1 MKAKP
6 ISAKERHFDFDNYNM
21 SIAPDYTGAD
31 LIFGFKKGSQ
41 HFRRHIRNI
50 NM

>member
-1 MKAKP
+1 MKGKP

-21 SIAPDYTGAD
+21 SIMPDYTGAD

-41 HFRRHIRNI
+41 HFRTKITGLNK
-50 NM
+50 